1 MTNLPDDR
9 PPLARAAE
17 WTSRVTTISLEMV
30 LPGVVGLWIDQRLGT
45 KILFLVFGVIL
56 GFATGLWSLIRLS
69 KTSQSGNASTPT
81 RSDKEP

>member
-1 MTNLPDDR
+1 VTDSPDDR

-30 LPGVVGLWIDQRLGT
+30 LPGLVGLWIDQKLGT
-45 KILFLVFGVIL
+45 KALFLVLGVIL

-69 KTSQSGNASTPT
+69 DTSKSADGPT
-81 RSDKEP
+81 SDKEP